1 MEFMNIVRN
10 TKLKTWILTIFVSI
24 LTTYFCYF
32 VSPLV
37 LSFSS
42 PQVKVFEQVW
52 QTVNENFF
60 DPEFNGVDWQA
71 VRSRYAPLAAKTN
84 STEELA
90 VVINQMLAELK
101 TSHTHF
107 YTQAEPAY
115 YQIAGIF
122 RKYLQKNIRPF
133 LANERLEY
141 TGVGI
146 YTEEIN
152 GKTFI
157 KAILN
162 GSPAEKAGL
171 VVGDRLLTVD
181 DKPFTPISSFTGKA
195 DREVQIKI
203 QRQPNSSPMAIKVVP
218 QVFNPATM
226 FLDVMKDSVEII
238 EKEDKKIGYIH
249 IWSYADPIYQ
259 EQLEEELVYDRLK
272 DTDGLVWDL
281 RDGWGGATPDY
292 LNIFTAPTPTITTI
306 FRDGVKRDNKMQWTK
321 PVVMLVNRG
330 SRSGKEILAYG
341 FRKYKIGKIVGSQT
355 AGAVVA
361 GSPFI
366 MHDGSLLYLAVAD
379 VLVDGERLEGKGII
393 PDVKVALPI
402 PYAGGIDLQKE
413 RAIDTV
419 LDQVESRK

>member
-1 MEFMNIVRN
+1 MNIFRN
-10 TKLKTWILTIFVSI
+10 AKLKTWILTIFVGI
-24 LTTYFCYF
+24 FTTYFCYF

-37 LSFSS
+37 FSFSS
-42 PQVKVFEQVW
+42 PQAKVFERVW

-71 VRSRYAPLAAKTN
+71 MRSRYAPLAAKTT

-90 VVINQMLAELK
+90 VVVNRMLAELN

-122 RKYLQKNIRPF
+122 RKYLQKNIKPF
-133 LANERLEY
+133 LPDEKLEY
-141 TGVGI
+141 TGIGI
-146 YTEEIN
+146 YSEKIN

-171 VVGDRLLTVD
+171 FVGDRLLTVD
-181 DKPFTPISSFTGKA
+181 GKPFTPVNSFTDKA
-195 DREVQIKI
+195 DREVEIQV
-203 QRQPNSSPMAIKVVP
+203 QRQPNSSPITITVIPK
-218 QVFNPATM
+218 VFNPATM
-226 FLDVMKDSVEII
+226 FLDAMKASVEVI

-259 EQLEEELVYDRLK
+259 EQLEKELVYDRLK

-281 RDGWGGATPDY
+281 RDGWGGASPDY
-292 LNIFTAPTPTITTI
+292 LNVFTAPTPTITAI
-306 FRDGVKRDNKMQWTK
+306 FRDGVERETQMQWTK

-341 FRKYKIGKIVGSQT
+341 FRKYNIGKIVGSET

-366 MHDGSLLYLAVAD
+366 MPDGSLLYLAVAD
-379 VLVDGERLEGKGII
+379 VLVDGERLEGNAII
-393 PDVKVALPI
+393 PDVRVALPI
-402 PYAGGIDLQKE
+402 PYAEGMDTQKE
-413 RAIDTV
+413 KAIEVV
-419 LDQVESRK
+419 LEELSSARLQ

>member
-1 MEFMNIVRN
+1 MKILRIV
-10 TKLKTWILTIFVSI
+10 KLKKWILTIFVSI
-24 LTTYFCYF
+24 LTISCYYF

-71 VRSRYAPLAAKTN
+71 MRSRYAPLAAKTN

-90 VVINQMLAELK
+90 VVVNQMLAELN

-122 RKYLQKNIRPF
+122 RRYLQKTIKEF
-133 LANERLEY
+133 LPNGKLEY
-141 TGVGI
+141 TGIGI
-146 YTEEIN
+146 YTEKIEDN
-152 GKTFI
+152 TFI

-181 DKPFTPISSFTGKA
+181 GESFSPIKSFVGKA
-195 DREVQIKI
+195 NREVKIQI
-203 QRQPNSSPMAIKVVP
+203 QRQSDSSPITIALVP

-226 FLDVMKDSVEII
+226 FLDVMKASVEVI
-238 EKEDKKIGYIH
+238 EKEGKQIGYIH

-259 EQLEEELVYDRLK
+259 EQLETELVFDRLK
-272 DTDGLVWDL
+272 DADGLVWDL

-292 LNIFTAPTPTITTI
+292 LNIFTAPTPTITSI
-306 FRDGVKRDNKMQWTK
+306 FRDGIKREYQRQWTK

-341 FRKYKIGKIVGSQT
+341 FRKYNVGKIVGSQT

-366 MHDGSLLYLAVAD
+366 MSDGSLLYLAVSD
-379 VLVDGERLEGKGII
+379 VFVDGERLEGNGII
-393 PDVKVALPI
+393 PDVEVALPI
-402 PYAGGIDLQKE
+402 PYGEGIDLQKE
-413 RAIDTV
+413 KAIEVV
-419 LDQVESRK
+419 LQELSN

>member
-1 MEFMNIVRN
+1 MKILRVVKR
-10 TKLKTWILTIFVSI
+10 KTWVLTIFVSI
-24 LTTYFCYF
+24 LSISLLGYFI
-32 VSPLV
+32 SPRV

-42 PQVKVFEQVW
+42 PQTEVFEEVW
-52 QTVNENFF
+52 QTVNDNFF

-71 VRSRYAPLAAKTN
+71 MRSKYAPLAAKTN

-90 VVINQMLAELK
+90 VVVNQMLAELN

-122 RKYLQKNIRPF
+122 RQYLQKTIKPF
-133 LANERLEY
+133 LPDGKLEY
-141 TGVGI
+141 TGIGI

-152 GKTFI
+152 NNTFI

-171 VVGDRLLTVD
+171 VVGDRILGVD
-181 DKPFTPISSFTGKA
+181 GEPFAPIKSFNGKA
-195 DREVQIKI
+195 KGEVEIQI
-203 QRQPNSSPMAIKVVP
+203 QRQPNSSPRAIAVIP
-218 QVFNPATM
+218 QVYNPATM
-226 FLDVMKDSVEII
+226 FLDTMKASVEVI

-259 EQLEEELVYDRLK
+259 EQLEKELVYDRLK

-281 RDGWGGATPDY
+281 RDGWGGASPDY
-292 LNIFTAPTPTITTI
+292 LNIFTAPTPTITSI
-306 FRDGVKRDNKMQWTK
+306 FRDGVKRETQMQWKK
-321 PVVMLVNRG
+321 PVVMLVNGG

-341 FRKYKIGKIVGSQT
+341 FRKYNIGKIVGSET

-366 MHDGSLLYLAVAD
+366 MPDGSLLYLAVAD
-379 VLVDGERLEGKGII
+379 VFVDGERLEGNAII
-393 PDVKVALPI
+393 PDVEVALAI
-402 PYAGGIDLQKE
+402 PYAEGIDLQKE
-413 RAIDTV
+413 RAIEVV
-419 LDQVESRK
+419 LEEL

>member
-1 MEFMNIVRN
+1 MKILGIVKFKR
-10 TKLKTWILTIFVSI
+10 WILTIFVSI
-24 LTTYFCYF
+24 IALSSYYF

-52 QTVNENFF
+52 ETVNENFF

-71 VRSRYAPLAAKTN
+71 MRSRYAPLAAQTS

-90 VVINQMLAELK
+90 VVVNQMLAELN

-122 RKYLQKNIRPF
+122 RQYLQKTIKPF
-133 LANERLEY
+133 LPNEKLEY
-141 TGVGI
+141 TGIGI
-146 YTEEIN
+146 YTEKIDDN
-152 GKTFI
+152 TFI

-171 VVGDRLLTVD
+171 VVGDQILTVD
-181 DKPFTPISSFTGKA
+181 GESFSPIKSFTGKGNQ
-195 DREVQIKI
+195 EVEIQI
-203 QRQPNSSPMAIKVVP
+203 QRQSDSSPITIALVP
-218 QVFNPATM
+218 KVFNPATM
-226 FLDVMKDSVEII
+226 FLDVMKASVEVI
-238 EKEDKKIGYIH
+238 EKEGKKIGYIH
-249 IWSYADPIYQ
+249 IWSYADPLYQ
-259 EQLEEELVYDRLK
+259 EQLEKELVFDRLK
-272 DTDGLVWDL
+272 DADGLVWDL

-292 LNIFTAPTPTITTI
+292 LNIFTAPTPTITSI
-306 FRDGVKRDNKMQWTK
+306 FRDGIKREYKRQWTK

-341 FRKYKIGKIVGSQT
+341 FRKYNVGKIVGSQT

-366 MHDGSLLYLAVAD
+366 MSDGSLLYLAVSN
-379 VLVDGERLEGKGII
+379 VFVDGERLEGNGII
-393 PDVKVALPI
+393 PDVEVALPI
-402 PYAGGIDLQKE
+402 PYAEGVDLQKE
-413 RAIDTV
+413 KAIEV
-419 LDQVESRK
+419 LLQELSN